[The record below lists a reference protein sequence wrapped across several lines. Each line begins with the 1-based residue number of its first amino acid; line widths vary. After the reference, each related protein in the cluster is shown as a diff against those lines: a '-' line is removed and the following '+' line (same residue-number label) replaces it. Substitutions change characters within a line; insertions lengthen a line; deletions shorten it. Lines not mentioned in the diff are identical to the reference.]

1 MTNEE
6 LSRNGRNDHEALP
19 FNLTDLDREVLS
31 QTDEEFVYH
40 DWEEMK
46 QIVGRN
52 LHTIHT
58 SPAFRSLLPPIVYLE
73 SIYTFL
79 TTWM

>member
-1 MTNEE
+1 MSTSTASDKVTNAEM
-6 LSRNGRNDHEALP
+6 NKDVGKDHEALP

-31 QTDEEFVYH
+31 QTDEDFVYH

-52 LHTIHT
+52 
-58 SPAFRSLLPPIVYLE
+58 PNCP
-73 SIYTFL
+73 
-79 TTWM
+79 